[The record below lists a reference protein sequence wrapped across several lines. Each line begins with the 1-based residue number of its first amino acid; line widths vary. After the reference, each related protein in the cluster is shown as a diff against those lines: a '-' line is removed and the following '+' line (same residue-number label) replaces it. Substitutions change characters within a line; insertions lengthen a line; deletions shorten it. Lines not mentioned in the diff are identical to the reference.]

1 MLSYVCRN
9 SSADFEWF
17 LSMDEKE
24 EEVCKHDLLIYFKN
38 LFGFLQFLLINNFYG
53 NSFGRKNVDNK

>member
-17 LSMDEKE
+17 LSMDKKK
-24 EEVCKHDLLIYFKN
+24 EEVCKHDLLVYFKN
-38 LFGFLQFLLINNFYG
+38 LFGFFI
-53 NSFGRKNVDNK
+53 SFDK